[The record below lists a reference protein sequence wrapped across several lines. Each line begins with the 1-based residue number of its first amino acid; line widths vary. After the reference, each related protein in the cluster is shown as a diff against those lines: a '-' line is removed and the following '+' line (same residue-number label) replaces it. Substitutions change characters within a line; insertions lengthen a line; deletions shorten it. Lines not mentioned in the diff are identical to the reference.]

1 MSLRN
6 PFPDWYLSEAPMT
19 ATSLEWRAFENS
31 EVGLVGAR
39 LDRGVGLR
47 ILEASEGTG
56 YEAWLDRYDETH
68 IDDTAYP
75 TVEAAQLAGVRLAQ
89 KLEQPSLEELEDQVA
104 YYREKAAQG
113 RGEPMDDL
121 EGLTEDLE
129 ETRALLERLDKEEER
144 LRNKV
149 EV

>member
-19 ATSLEWRAFENS
+19 KVSLEWRAFEKP

-68 IDDTAYP
+68 FGDTAYP

-89 KLEQPSLEELEDQVA
+89 KLERPSLEDREDQVA
-104 YYREKAAQG
+104 YYREEEAQG
-113 RGEPMDDL
+113 RGDPADDL

-129 ETRALLERLDKEEER
+129 ETRALLERLDKEERQLQEA
-144 LRNKV
+144 
-149 EV
+149 

>member
-19 ATSLEWRAFENS
+19 EVSLKWRAFEDS

-39 LDRGVGLR
+39 LDRGIGLR
-47 ILEASEGTG
+47 VLEASEGTG

-68 IDDTAYP
+68 FGDTAYP

-89 KLEQPSLEELEDQVA
+89 KLERPSLEDLEDQVA
-104 YYREKAAQG
+104 YYREEEAQG
-113 RGEPMDDL
+113 RGDPADDL

-129 ETRALLERLDKEEER
+129 ETRALLERLDKEERQLQEA
-144 LRNKV
+144 
-149 EV
+149 